1 MSMWWQLALS
11 RSFTFGQVIMLTA
24 THRDC
29 SREGRCPR
37 WTQRTSEL
45 VLCSTPY
52 ADYDDDARRI
62 QEFCQSGRSA
72 PDSNTRGRSTE
83 TLPSYPLI
91 YPHKFNYTKYP
102 ADDYNMQS
110 RPWPLCDLCDRIGPP
125 NLGGLQ
131 IPDRNFFLVTISGV
145 FRN

>member
-11 RSFTFGQVIMLTA
+11 RSFTFGQVILLTA
-24 THRDC
+24 HS
-29 SREGRCPR
+29 SRLQSWGQMSSMNTAGQWTCAVLHSIRRLWWRCKADPG
-37 WTQRTSEL
+37 
-45 VLCSTPY
+45 VL
-52 ADYDDDARRI
+52 
-62 QEFCQSGRSA
+62 SGRSA

-91 YPHKFNYTKYP
+91 CTHKFNYTKYP